1 MEPRAAHLP
10 RATALRDTRRRRLA
24 DLAERKD
31 AIKRALDAYKGID
44 HGQTPVIGLR
54 AGSVR
59 LPNPRPALPDPDD
72 EPEEEP
78 ARRAR
83 SRLARDLATRPPV
96 TRLVHRKGNA
106 LPLLLTAI
114 YVAHL
119 EGTPR
124 QAFSNGHRNATKME
138 GGAESWAT
146 LAGLHASGRSGPR
159 NRRVRVTRAL
169 AQLEAA
175 GLVETGR
182 EHQRDRFEDFR
193 LNREDGSQRQYTIPG
208 ADAPGTVHLPAA
220 FFLNGWHLALEPTE
234 IAVLLA
240 IIDLGQQLHTG
251 WRRDREQSGV
261 ALPMSVRWGTYG
273 ISGEVYEAVHELAEF
288 SVIELN
294 DPMPTRRR
302 GKFRPF
308 TEEQQDIALSRGD
321 RPGPVPYRFIYY
333 GGTTF
338 ARPAAEVITTTLRQN
353 PDPPWLASH
362 RR

>member
-1 MEPRAAHLP
+1 MEPWAAHPP
-10 RATALRDTRRRRLA
+10 RATALRATRRRRLA
-24 DLAERKD
+24 DLGERKEAVD
-31 AIKRALDAYKGID
+31 KALRAYQGID

-59 LPNPRPALPDPDD
+59 LPSPRPALPDPDY
-72 EPEEEP
+72 EPDQDP

-96 TRLVHRKGNA
+96 TRLVHRKSNA

-119 EGTPR
+119 EGTPG
-124 QAFSNGHRNATKME
+124 QAFSNGHRNATKMTST
-138 GGAESWAT
+138 ESWAT
-146 LAGLHASGRSGPR
+146 LAGLHASGKSEPR

-169 AQLEAA
+169 AQLEAV
-175 GLVETGR
+175 GLIETGR
-182 EHQRDRFEDFR
+182 ERQRDRFEFFR

-208 ADAPGTVHLPAA
+208 ADAPDTVHLPAA

-240 IIDLGQQLHTG
+240 IIDLGQRLGTG
-251 WRRDREQSGV
+251 PRADRQQSGV
-261 ALPMSVRWGTYG
+261 ALPRSVRRQTYG

-288 SVIELN
+288 RVIELN
-294 DPMPTRRR
+294 DPMPGRRR
-302 GKFRPF
+302 GKSRLF
-308 TEEQQDIALSRGD
+308 TEKQQDTALSHGD
-321 RPGPVPYRFIYY
+321 GPGPVPYRFIYD
-333 GGTTF
+333 GGTIF
-338 ARPAAEVITTTLRQN
+338 ARRAADVITATLRGN
-353 PDPPWLASH
+353 PDPPRLASH

>member
-1 MEPRAAHLP
+1 MEPSAAHPPRAA
-10 RATALRDTRRRRLA
+10 ALRTTRRRRLKE
-24 DLAERKD
+24 LGERKD
-31 AIKRALDAYKGID
+31 PVERALGAYQGMD
-44 HGQTPVIGLR
+44 RGQALVIGLR

-59 LPNPRPALPDPDD
+59 LPSPRPALPDPDD
-72 EPEEEP
+72 EPEEDP

-96 TRLVHRKGNA
+96 TRLVHRKSNA

-119 EGTPR
+119 EGTPG
-124 QAFSNGHRNATKME
+124 QAFSNGHRNATRMP
-138 GGAESWAT
+138 GTESWAT

-159 NRRVRVTRAL
+159 NRRVRITRAL

-182 EHQRDRFEDFR
+182 EHQRDRFEFFG
-193 LNREDGSQRQYTIPG
+193 LNREDGSQRQYAIPG
-208 ADAPGTVHLPAA
+208 ADAPDTVYLPAA

-240 IIDLGQQLHTG
+240 IIDHGQRLGTG
-251 WRRDREQSGV
+251 RRPDREQSGV
-261 ALPMSVRWGTYG
+261 ALPMSVRWQTYG
-273 ISGEVYEAVHELAEF
+273 ISSEVYEAVHELAEF

-294 DPMPTRRR
+294 DPMPGRRR

-308 TEEQQDIALSRGD
+308 TEEQQDIARSRGD
-321 RPGPVPYRFIYY
+321 RPGPVPYRFIYDAS
-333 GGTTF
+333 TTF
-338 ARPAAEVITTTLRQN
+338 ARPAAEVITTALRRN
-353 PDPPWLASH
+353 PDPPRLTSH

>member
-1 MEPRAAHLP
+1 ME
-10 RATALRDTRRRRLA
+10 
-24 DLAERKD
+24 
-31 AIKRALDAYKGID
+31 RALVAYQGVD
-44 HGQTPVIGLR
+44 RRQAPVIGLR
-54 AGSVR
+54 DGAVR
-59 LPNPRPALPDPDD
+59 LPSPRPALPDPDD
-72 EPEEEP
+72 EPEEDL

-96 TRLVHRKGNA
+96 TRLVHRKSNA

-114 YVAHL
+114 YIAHL
-119 EGTPR
+119 EGTPG
-124 QAFSNGHRNATKME
+124 QAFSNGHRNATKMT
-138 GGAESWAT
+138 GAESWAT

-169 AQLEAA
+169 AQLETA

-182 EHQRDRFEDFR
+182 EHQRDRFEFFR
-193 LNREDGSQRQYTIPG
+193 LNREDGSQRRYTIPG
-208 ADAPGTVHLPAA
+208 ADAPGIVHLPAS

-240 IIDLGQQLHTG
+240 IIDLGQRLRTG
-251 WRRDREQSGV
+251 PRQDPQQSGV
-261 ALPMSVRWGTYG
+261 ALPISVRWGTYG

-288 SVIELN
+288 RVIELN

-308 TEEQQDIALSRGD
+308 TEEQQDTARSRGHF
-321 RPGPVPYRFIYY
+321 PGPVPYRFIYD
-333 GGTTF
+333 GGTIF
-338 ARPAAEVITTTLRQN
+338 ASRAVDVITTSLRRN
-353 PDPPWLASH
+353 PDPPRLASH

>member
-1 MEPRAAHLP
+1 MEPSAAHLA
-10 RATALRDTRRRRLA
+10 RATALRDTRRRRLE
-24 DLAERKD
+24 DLDERKD
-31 AIKRALDAYKGID
+31 AIKRALAAYKGMD
-44 HGQTPVIGLR
+44 YGQTPVIGLR

-72 EPEEEP
+72 EPEEDP
-78 ARRAR
+78 PRRAR

-124 QAFSNGHRNATKME
+124 QAFSNAHRNVTKLE

-146 LAGLHASGRSGPR
+146 LAGLYASGRSGPR

-182 EHQRDRFEDFR
+182 ERQRDRFEFFR

-208 ADAPGTVHLPAA
+208 ADAPDTVHLPAA

-240 IIDLGQQLHTG
+240 IIDLGQRLHTG
-251 WRRDREQSGV
+251 RRPDPEQSGV
-261 ALPMSVRWGTYG
+261 ALPISVRWGTYG

-308 TEEQQDIALSRGD
+308 TEEQQDIALARGHQ
-321 RPGPVPYRFIYY
+321 PGPVPYRFIYY
-333 GGTTF
+333 GDTTF
-338 ARPAAEVITTTLRQN
+338 DRPAAEVITTTLRQN
-353 PDPPWLASH
+353 PDPPRLTSH

>member
-1 MEPRAAHLP
+1 MEPQAAHLP
-10 RATALRDTRRRRLA
+10 RATALRATRRRRLA
-24 DLAERKD
+24 ELGERKD
-31 AIKRALDAYKGID
+31 AVKRALDAYQVMD
-44 HGQTPVIGLR
+44 QGQTPVIGLR

-59 LPNPRPALPDPDD
+59 LPSPRPALPDPDD
-72 EPEEEP
+72 EPEEDP

-119 EGTPR
+119 EGTPG
-124 QAFSNGHRNATKME
+124 QAFSNGHRNVTKMA
-138 GGAESWAT
+138 GIESWAT
-146 LAGLHASGRSGPR
+146 LAGLHASGKSGPR

-169 AQLEAA
+169 AQLEAV

-182 EHQRDRFEDFR
+182 ERQRDRFEFFR
-193 LNREDGSQRQYTIPG
+193 LNREDGNQHQYTMPS
-208 ADAPGTVHLPAA
+208 ADAPGIVHLPAA

-240 IIDLGQQLHTG
+240 IIDLGQRLRTG
-251 WRRDREQSGV
+251 RRPDREQSGV
-261 ALPMSVRWGTYG
+261 ALPRSVRRGTYG

-294 DPMPTRRR
+294 DPMPGRRR
-302 GKFRPF
+302 GKSRPF
-308 TEEQQDIALSRGD
+308 TEEEQDIALSRG
-321 RPGPVPYRFIYY
+321 RQPGPVPYRFIYY

-338 ARPAAEVITTTLRQN
+338 DRRAADVITTTLRQN
-353 PDPPWLASH
+353 PEPPRLASQ

>member
-1 MEPRAAHLP
+1 MEPSAAYLP
-10 RATALRDTRRRRLA
+10 RATALRATRQRRLEE
-24 DLAERKD
+24 LGERKD
-31 AIKRALDAYKGID
+31 AVKRALDAYQGMD
-44 HGQTPVIGLR
+44 HRQTPVIGLR

-59 LPNPRPALPDPDD
+59 LPSPRPALPDPDD
-72 EPEEEP
+72 EPEEDP

-119 EGTPR
+119 EGTPGR
-124 QAFSNGHRNATKME
+124 AFSNGHRNATKE
-138 GGAESWAT
+138 TGAESWAT
-146 LAGLHASGRSGPR
+146 LAGLYASGRSGPR

-182 EHQRDRFEDFR
+182 ERQRDRFEFFR
-193 LNREDGSQRQYTIPG
+193 LNREDGSQRQYTMPG
-208 ADAPGTVHLPAA
+208 ADATGTVHLPAA

-240 IIDLGQQLHTG
+240 IIDLGQRLRTG
-251 WRRDREQSGV
+251 RRPDREQSGV

-273 ISGEVYEAVHELAEF
+273 ISCEVYEAVHELAEF

-294 DPMPTRRR
+294 DPMPARRR

-321 RPGPVPYRFIYY
+321 RPGPVPYRFIYD
-333 GGTTF
+333 GGATF
-338 ARPAAEVITTTLRQN
+338 ARPAVEIITATLRQN
-353 PDPPWLASH
+353 PDPPRLAG
-362 RR
+362 RRR

>member
-1 MEPRAAHLP
+1 MEPSAAHLP
-10 RATALRDTRRRRLA
+10 RATALRATRRRRLA
-24 DLAERKD
+24 DLVRRKD
-31 AIKRALDAYKGID
+31 AVEKALDAYQRMD

-72 EPEEEP
+72 EPEEDP

-96 TRLVHRKGNA
+96 TRLVHRKSNA

-124 QAFSNGHRNATKME
+124 QAFSNGHRNATNMR
-138 GGAESWAT
+138 GAESWAT
-146 LAGLHASGRSGPR
+146 LAGLYTSGRSGPR

-182 EHQRDRFEDFR
+182 ERQRDRFEFFR

-208 ADAPGTVHLPAA
+208 AGAPGTVHLPAA

-234 IAVLLA
+234 IAILLA
-240 IIDLGQQLHTG
+240 VIDLGQQLHTG
-251 WRRDREQSGV
+251 WRPDREQSGV
-261 ALPMSVRWGTYG
+261 ALPISVRWGTYG

-294 DPMPTRRR
+294 DPMPARRR

-308 TEEQQDIALSRGD
+308 TQEQQDIALSRGHQ
-321 RPGPVPYRFIYY
+321 PGPVPYRFIYY
-333 GGTTF
+333 GDTTF

-353 PDPPWLASH
+353 PDPPRLTS
-362 RR
+362 RRR